1 MRPRTTYGPPDR
13 RTPFAV
19 DRKVYRTAM
28 NRPSIPPGWRPGLRA
43 GVLSVSAVLVAGTAL
58 AVSVNVSDHLARTA
72 IDEAV
77 GSTEAVV
84 RGYVDPMVTEG
95 GLASPASDQRAAIDG
110 QLSRLVASGK
120 ILRIKIWARDG
131 TVAFSDLPA
140 LRGRQFSV
148 GDELGDALAGKVATA
163 FSSATADEN
172 AFERGLA
179 TRFLEIYLPIRASG
193 SSDVLGAYEIYEDAA
208 PIEADIATTR
218 QDVLLI
224 VGAMALGLLAL
235 LFAAFSGASNLL
247 ARQNRRLRRSEE
259 RFRSLVQ
266 NSADVNMVL
275 RADGT
280 IAYESPAV
288 ERVLGYRA
296 EDRTGQPAF
305 DFVHSD
311 DRDFGERLLLDVMR
325 TPGAQLS
332 GELKAR
338 HADGSW
344 RTIETVLKNLLDDPA
359 VDGIV
364 VNYRDITTRKTLE
377 EELRRQAFHDALTG
391 LANRALFA
399 DRLEHAL
406 SRTRR
411 FGHPIAVLFLDLDDF
426 KTVNDSLGHGEGDQL
441 LIAVGERL
449 VGAMRAGDTIARMGG
464 DEFAVLVEDPADA
477 GAPVEVAQRLL
488 ATLDAPF
495 ERGAKELFVH
505 ASVGVAVSTSKS
517 QTADELLRNADVSM
531 YTAKSNGK
539 NRVEVFKP
547 SMHAAAL
554 ARLALKGD
562 LERALERGEFV
573 LLYQPIIHLGTVQI
587 AGVEALLRWHHPRR
601 GVVGP
606 TDFIPVAEE
615 TGLIIPLGRWV
626 LEQACRQAKAWDVDA
641 TRPLTMS
648 VNVSGRQM
656 QQPGFVDEVAQI
668 LALTGLQPARLTL
681 ELTESVLMQDAE
693 AATATLDELKR
704 LGVRLAIDDFGT
716 GYSSLSY
723 LRRFPIDELKID
735 RSFVAS
741 MGDGPEQTAVV
752 LSIIKL
758 AETLHLE
765 TVAEGIEEAGQLADL
780 RTFGAD
786 LGQGFYFAKPLSP
799 EAIATLLESEDGR
812 IDKASVD
819 RNVA

>member
-1 MRPRTTYGPPDR
+1 
-13 RTPFAV
+13 
-19 DRKVYRTAM
+19 M
-28 NRPSIPPGWRPGLRA
+28 NRPLIPPGWRPGLRA
-43 GVLSVSAVLVAGTAL
+43 GVLSVSAVMVTGTAL
-58 AVSVNVSDHLARTA
+58 AVSANVSDHLARTA

-84 RGYVDPMVTEG
+84 RGYVDPMVTDG
-95 GLASPASDQRAAIDG
+95 GFATTASDQRAAIDA
-110 QLSRLVASGK
+110 QLSRLVVSGK
-120 ILRIKIWARDG
+120 ILRIKIWATDG

-140 LRGRQFSV
+140 LRGRQFSI
-148 GDELGDALAGKVATA
+148 GDELGDALAGKVATE

-172 AFERGLA
+172 VFERGLA
-179 TRFLEIYLPIRASG
+179 NRFLEIYLPIRASG
-193 SSDVLGAYEIYEDAA
+193 SGDVLGAYEIYEDAA

-218 QDVLLI
+218 QDVLMI

-235 LFAAFSGASNLL
+235 LFAAFSGASKLL
-247 ARQNRRLRRSEE
+247 ASQNRRLRRSEE

-275 RADGT
+275 SADRT

-288 ERVLGYRA
+288 ERVLGYQA
-296 EDRTGQPAF
+296 NDRTGQPAF
-305 DFVHSD
+305 EIVHPE
-311 DRDFGERLLLDVMR
+311 DRDFGEQLLSDVMR

-332 GELKAR
+332 GELRAR

-344 RTIETVLKNLLDDPA
+344 RSIEAVLKNLLADPA
-359 VDGIV
+359 VEGVV

-377 EELRRQAFHDALTG
+377 DELRRQAFHDSLTG

-406 SRTRR
+406 SRTLR
-411 FGHPIAVLFLDLDDF
+411 FGHPLAVLFLDLDDF

-441 LIAVGERL
+441 LVAVAERL
-449 VGAMRAGDTIARMGG
+449 RGAMRSGDTISRMGG

-477 GAPVEVAQRLL
+477 GVPVEVARRLL

-495 ERGAKELFVH
+495 GQGAKELFVH
-505 ASVGVAVSTSKS
+505 ASVGVAVSTSRS
-517 QTADELLRNADVSM
+517 QTADDLLRNADISM

-539 NRVEVFKP
+539 NRVEVFQP

-554 ARLALKGD
+554 MRHALKGD
-562 LERALERGEFV
+562 LERALEREEFV
-573 LLYQPIIHLGTVQI
+573 LLYQPIMHLRTGQV
-587 AGVEALLRWHHPRR
+587 AGVEALLRWQHPRR

-606 TDFIPVAEE
+606 TEFIPVAEE
-615 TGLIIPLGRWV
+615 TGLIIPIGHWV
-626 LEQACRQAKAWDVDA
+626 LEQACRQAKAWDADA
-641 TRPLTMS
+641 TRPLKMS

-656 QQPGFVDEVAQI
+656 QQPDFVDEVAQV
-668 LALTGLQPARLTL
+668 LAQTGLEPGRLTL

-693 AATATLDELKR
+693 AATATLVELKR

-735 RSFVAS
+735 QSFVAS
-741 MGDGPEQTAVV
+741 MGDGPEQAAVV
-752 LSIIKL
+752 LSIIRL
-758 AETLHLE
+758 GETLHLE
-765 TVAEGIEEAGQLADL
+765 TVAEGIEQADQLADL
-780 RTFGAD
+780 QTLGAD
-786 LGQGFYFAKPLSP
+786 LGQGYYFARPISP
-799 EAIATLLESEDGR
+799 EGISALLASEDGR
-812 IDKASVD
+812 IEGTSVD
-819 RNVA
+819 RHVA

>member
-1 MRPRTTYGPPDR
+1 MRPRTTYGPPDT

-19 DRKVYRTAM
+19 DREAHLKIMDRL
-28 NRPSIPPGWRPGLRA
+28 SIPPGWRPGLRA
-43 GVLSVSAVLVAGTAL
+43 GVLSVCAVLVAGTAL
-58 AVSVNVSDHLARTA
+58 AVSANVSDHFARAA

-77 GSTEAVV
+77 GSIEAVV

-95 GLASPASDQRAAIDG
+95 GIATLASDQRAAIDA

-120 ILRIKIWARDG
+120 ILRVKIWAPDG

-140 LRGRQFSV
+140 LRGRQFPI
-148 GDELGDALAGKVATA
+148 GDELGDALAGKVAA
-163 FSSATADEN
+163 EFSSATADEN
-172 AFERGLA
+172 VFERGLA
-179 TRFLEIYLPIRASG
+179 QRFLEIYLPIRASG
-193 SSDVLGAYEIYEDAA
+193 SRDVLGAYEIYEDAA
-208 PIEADIATTR
+208 PSEAHIATTR
-218 QDVLLI
+218 RDVLLI

-235 LFAAFSGASNLL
+235 LFAAFSGASRLL
-247 ARQNRRLRRSEE
+247 ASQNRQLRRSEQ

-266 NSADVNMVL
+266 NSADVDMVL
-275 RADGT
+275 RADGR

-305 DFVHSD
+305 DIVHPD
-311 DRDFGERLLLDVMR
+311 DRDFGEQLLSGVMR

-332 GELKAR
+332 GELRAR

-344 RTIETVLKNLLDDPA
+344 RLIEAVLKNLLADPA
-359 VDGIV
+359 VDGVV

-377 EELRRQAFHDALTG
+377 EELRRQAFHDSLTG

-399 DRLEHAL
+399 DRLDHAL

-411 FGHPIAVLFLDLDDF
+411 FGHPLAVLFIDLDDF

-441 LIAVGERL
+441 LVAVAERL
-449 VGAMRAGDTIARMGG
+449 RGAVRAADTIARMGG

-477 GAPVEVAQRLL
+477 GAPVEVARRLL
-488 ATLDAPF
+488 ANLEAPF
-495 ERGAKELFVH
+495 ERAGKELFVH
-505 ASVGVAVSTSKS
+505 ASVGVAASTSKS

-539 NRVEVFKP
+539 NRVEVFQP
-547 SMHAAAL
+547 AMHTAAL

-573 LLYQPIIHLGTVQI
+573 LLYQPIMRLGTGQV

-606 TDFIPVAEE
+606 TEFIPVAEE

-626 LEQACRQAKAWDVDA
+626 LERACRQAKAWDVDA

-656 QQPGFVDEVAQI
+656 QQPEFVDEVAQA
-668 LALTGLQPARLTL
+668 LALTGLEPARLTL

-693 AATATLDELKR
+693 AATATLGELKH

-741 MGDGPEQTAVV
+741 MCNGPEQRAVV

-758 AETLHLE
+758 GETLHLE
-765 TVAEGIEEAGQLADL
+765 TVAEGIEEPGQLADL
-780 RTFGAD
+780 QTLGAD
-786 LGQGFYFAKPLSP
+786 LGQGYYFAKPLSP
-799 EAIATLLESEDGR
+799 EAISALLLSEGGR
-812 IDKASVD
+812 IDGASVD